1 MLGAPASGK
10 GTQGK
15 RLAEKLGEAHVSTG
29 SLLRRSIDEG
39 DPHGVSRWL
48 DAGDLVPDEITE
60 QLVFP
65 ELGEGFVLDGYPRS
79 LQQAKRLDEYLDEAG
94 LPLDLAV
101 ELVVPDE
108 TLVARLSLRADE

>member
-15 RLAEKLGEAHVSTG
+15 LLSEALGVPHVSTG
-29 SLLRRSIDEG
+29 ALLRASIEQG

-48 DAGDLVPDEITE
+48 DQGNLVPDEITE
-60 QLVFP
+60 QLLFP

-79 LQQAKRLDEYLDEAG
+79 LHQAARLDEFLEGKAR
-94 LPLDLAV
+94 PLDVAA
-101 ELVVPDE
+101 ELVV
-108 TLVARLSLRADE
+108 